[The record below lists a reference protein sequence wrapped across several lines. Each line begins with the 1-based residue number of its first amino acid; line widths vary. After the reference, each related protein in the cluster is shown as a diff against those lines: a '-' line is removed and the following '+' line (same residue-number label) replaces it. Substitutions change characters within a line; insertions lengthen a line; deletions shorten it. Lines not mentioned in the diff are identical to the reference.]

1 MKKSFMDSQPG
12 LQNGSTYENRIPM
25 QFWAEDD
32 IPIEKLLLKGT
43 ASLSDAELLSI
54 LIGSGTPQENSLD
67 ITQKIMA

>member
-1 MKKSFMDSQPG
+1 
-12 LQNGSTYENRIPM
+12 M

>member
-32 IPIEKLLLKGT
+32 IPIEKLLIKGT
-43 ASLSDAELLSI
+43 ASLSVLIQIFNLKLQSI
-54 LIGSGTPQENSLD
+54 LL
-67 ITQKIMA
+67 